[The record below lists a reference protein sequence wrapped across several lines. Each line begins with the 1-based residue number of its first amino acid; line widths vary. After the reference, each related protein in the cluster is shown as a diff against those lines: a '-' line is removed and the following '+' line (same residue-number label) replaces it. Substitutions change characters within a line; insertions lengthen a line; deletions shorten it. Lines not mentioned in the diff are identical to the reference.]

1 MAEGA
6 ERYASRMGTDVQNA
20 PERHPSI
27 MRRAVAGLVLVA
39 AVVLALHFVV
49 SLVVAVFWFVLAA
62 VVIVAVLWAL
72 KTILW

>member
-1 MAEGA
+1 MFERT
-6 ERYASRMGTDVQNA
+6 ERYAFPMRTDVQNV

-49 SLVVAVFWFVLAA
+49 SLVVAVFYFVLAA
-62 VVIVAVLWAL
+62 AVIVAVIWAL
-72 KTILW
+72 KTIFW